1 MKSFQLFLPS
11 SLIVWRFFV
20 QGYFILLLKS
30 IEANLRAWNISLLT
44 APVDPEM
51 AQIWSE
57 KLGFTILSA
66 EEVTT
71 LSVAY
76 SYVSLNGEV
85 IWLNFWTKTN
95 RILQILSFVL
105 LIRTVLRSLVVLLTG
120 GVNAGVATPGDVQE
134 PSLGAEIT
142 CLSKSN
148 LCLLIL
154 LQKWKPS
161 L

>member
-1 MKSFQLFLPS
+1 ML
-11 SLIVWRFFV
+11 
-20 QGYFILLLKS
+20 
-30 IEANLRAWNISLLT
+30 
-44 APVDPEM
+44 
-51 AQIWSE
+51 
-57 KLGFTILSA
+57 
-66 EEVTT
+66 
-71 LSVAY
+71 
-76 SYVSLNGEV
+76 
-85 IWLNFWTKTN
+85 
-95 RILQILSFVL
+95 
-105 LIRTVLRSLVVLLTG
+105 TVLRSLVVLLTE